1 MIPLE
6 PVPIAVTFVSNGTET
21 FSIKWSVPTRNHSSV
36 PQGVTL
42 SCSNANPQNIILNTN
57 ITHTDTTLQLDMNRT
72 VMCCVSAPNIKTKC
86 VTYNPNV
93 NDPGIAVS
101 NILTQLHDIV
111 PHKLSGEL

>member
-36 PQGVTL
+36 PEGVTL
-42 SCSNANPQNIILNTN
+42 SCSNAYQNGILNTN
-57 ITHTDTTLQLDMNRT
+57 ITGTDTTLRLDMNRT
-72 VMCCVSAPNIKTKC
+72 VMCCVSAPNTKTKC

-93 NDPGIAVS
+93 NDPGM
-101 NILTQLHDIV
+101 
-111 PHKLSGEL
+111 